1 MNNFKK
7 TFQLNISMESK
18 KLPNS
23 AFIYVLSVLSCIIC
37 CLGGFGII
45 PAVISY
51 YLASKSEGIYKMN
64 PDGYDNYGFIKRG
77 KIIAIIGII
86 LNIIVIGI
94 TIWTLST
101 IGWDAWSKEF
111 VRKWNE
117 GMQSGQGY

>member
-23 AFIYVLSVLSCIIC
+23 AFIYVLSVLS

-64 PDGYDNYGFIKRG
+64 PDGYDNYGIIKRG

-101 IGWDAWSKEF
+101 IGWDAWSEEF

-117 GMQSGQGY
+117 GMQSSQGY

>member
-7 TFQLNISMESK
+7 TFQLNIAMESK

-45 PAVISY
+45 SAVISY

-64 PDGYDNYGFIKRG
+64 PEAYDNYATVKKG
-77 KIIAIIGII
+77 KIIAIIGIV
-86 LNIIVIGI
+86 LNVIVIGI

-101 IGWDAWSKEF
+101 IGWDAWSEEF

-117 GMQSGQGY
+117 GLERGM

>member
-37 CLGGFGII
+37 CLGGVGII

-64 PDGYDNYGFIKRG
+64 PDGYDNYGIIKRG

-101 IGWDAWSKEF
+101 IGWDAWSEEF

>member
-1 MNNFKK
+1 MR
-7 TFQLNISMESK
+7 TK

-23 AFIYVLSVLSCIIC
+23 SLIYILSMLSCFVF

-45 PAVISY
+45 PAIISY

-64 PDGYDNYGFIKRG
+64 PDAYSNFGKIKKG
-77 KIIAIIGII
+77 KIIAVIGIV

-101 IGWDAWSKEF
+101 IGWDAWSDEF

-117 GMQSGQGY
+117 GMQNGRG

>member
-23 AFIYVLSVLSCIIC
+23 AFIYVLSVLSCIIF
-37 CLGGFGII
+37 CLGGFGIV

-64 PDGYDNYGFIKRG
+64 PDGYDNYGIIKRG

-101 IGWDAWSKEF
+101 IGWDAWSEEF

>member
-7 TFQLNISMESK
+7 TSKLFYSMESK

-37 CLGGFGII
+37 CLGGVGII
-45 PAVISY
+45 PAGIAY

-64 PDGYDNYGFIKRG
+64 PDDYDNYGIIKRG

-101 IGWDAWSKEF
+101 IGWDAWSEEF

>member
-64 PDGYDNYGFIKRG
+64 PDGYDNYGIIKRG

-86 LNIIVIGI
+86 LNIVIGI

-101 IGWDAWSKEF
+101 IGWDAWSEEF